1 MILVRNGN
9 VAQAAAFP
17 ATHHPGLRSA
27 PAGGRSLDRSPHDG
41 REDRW
46 RSGRAPCR
54 AGRPQS
60 VESTGE
66 WVPAG
71 PGAHSPRPAPADPRW
86 HLPPPSPQT
95 SPPSPRPPNAG
106 RSRRRARRA
115 PGAPR
120 RAKRPPAATVAA
132 DRAPPRLQGEQR
144 ELHRYDHACGLAH
157 HDGVDI
163 ATGAAPR
170 LPVRPGVDA
179 PSAPANVGDTA
190 TGWPP
195 TLAGRPHH
203 LPIDCGWTQPMD
215 NAGFPE
221 RVQDGGRRGQLGIFG
236 DNRGRMLDTHA
247 VARALTNAEFTP
259 AQADAI
265 TDAVRQAAEH
275 GDQVTSDQ
283 FKTGL
288 AELRT
293 EMAGQRAELTGQ
305 IAELAGQIA
314 EQRAE
319 VGEVRTEIANLDTR
333 LSTQI
338 GALDTRLSTQIAG
351 VRTEIASLETRLIR
365 WMVGTVLAAV
375 GLTFGILRF
384 LG

>member
-1 MILVRNGN
+1 MP
-9 VAQAAAFP
+9 AF
-17 ATHHPGLRSA
+17 HE
-27 PAGGRSLDRSPHDG
+27 PHVL
-41 REDRW
+41 
-46 RSGRAPCR
+46 S
-54 AGRPQS
+54 S
-60 VESTGE
+60 
-66 WVPAG
+66 
-71 PGAHSPRPAPADPRW
+71 
-86 HLPPPSPQT
+86 
-95 SPPSPRPPNAG
+95 RPPWF
-106 RSRRRARRA
+106 RL
-115 PGAPR
+115 
-120 RAKRPPAATVAA
+120 AATDGDDDPVTV
-132 DRAPPRLQGEQR
+132 DRGG
-144 ELHRYDHACGLAH
+144 D
-157 HDGVDI
+157 
-163 ATGAAPR
+163 
-170 LPVRPGVDA
+170 
-179 PSAPANVGDTA
+179 VG
-190 TGWPP
+190 
-195 TLAGRPHH
+195 
-203 LPIDCGWTQPMD
+203 
-215 NAGFPE
+215 
-221 RVQDGGRRGQLGIFG
+221 GGGQLGIFG

-319 VGEVRTEIANLDTR
+319 VAEVRTEIANLDTR

-338 GALDTRLSTQIAG
+338 AEVRTEIANLDTRLSTQIAG